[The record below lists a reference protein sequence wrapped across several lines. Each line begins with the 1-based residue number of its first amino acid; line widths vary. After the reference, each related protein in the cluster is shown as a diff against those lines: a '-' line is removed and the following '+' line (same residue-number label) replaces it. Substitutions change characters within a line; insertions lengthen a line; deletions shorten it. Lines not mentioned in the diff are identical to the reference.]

1 MKMLAING
9 SPRKKW
15 NTATILENV
24 LAGSKEAQPGLECEL
39 VHLYEHDFKG
49 CVSCFECKRI
59 GGKSYGKCAVRDGI
73 SEILDKSLHA
83 DCLVFGTPIYFSDV
97 TGMMRCYWER
107 LFFPVLVY
115 DRNYSSLAP
124 QKVRTGFVY
133 TMNAPHSMLE
143 QIQYPERLKTMEDM
157 AARMLGHAPLGEYV
171 CDTWQFKDYARYK
184 SDAFSPEA
192 KARVRET
199 QFPLDCEKARTM
211 GKALGGGSE
220 N

>member
-24 LAGSKEAQPGLECEL
+24 LAGAKEANPELECEL
-39 VHLYEHDFKG
+39 VHLYEHDFRG

-73 SEILDKSLHA
+73 SEVLDKSLHA

-124 QKVRTGFVY
+124 QKVRTAFVY
-133 TMNAPHSMLE
+133 TMNAPEGMLE
-143 QIQYPERLKTMEDM
+143 QIHYPERLKVMEDI
-157 AARMLGHAPLGEYV
+157 AARMLGHAPLVEYV
-171 CDTWQFKDYARYK
+171 CDTWQFKDYAKYK

-192 KARVRET
+192 KAKVRET
-199 QFPLDCEKARTM
+199 QFPLDCEKAR
-211 GKALGGGSE
+211 ALGRALVEASA